1 MTVKQRILMLKL
13 MEKQKK
19 QPEYTARLGISTGF
33 VSKNQTGKEEK
44 NVRIYY
50 FGAVYLAESGDFAV
64 NL

>member
-44 NVRIYY
+44 NV
-50 FGAVYLAESGDFAV
+50 
-64 NL
+64 